1 MNGFDVAA
9 TASFLRKNIE
19 GFETFLEES
28 PGSKSGALSII
39 EDIETAADLMMLS
52 RDGVPIA
59 EEE

>member
-1 MNGFDVAA
+1 MNGFDLAA
-9 TASFLRKNIE
+9 AASFLRMKFGE
-19 GFETFLEES
+19 FETFLEKS